1 MLALAVTA
9 ELSRLDPS
17 REVTFTIANDVT
29 ATGDP
34 DLLRLALENLLGNA
48 WKYSSKHSSARI
60 EFGADRRNGSTVYFV
75 RDDGAGFDLAHR
87 DRLFGAVQRLHRE
100 NE

>member
-17 REVTFTIANDVT
+17 RQVPFTIANDVT

-48 WKYSSKHSSARI
+48 WKYSSKHSSART
-60 EFGADRRNGSTVYFV
+60 EFATAPRHASTASFARDNGPSCGTSPRHPPFPPSPH
-75 RDDGAGFDLAHR
+75 LPP
-87 DRLFGAVQRLHRE
+87 E
-100 NE
+100 N